1 MARLELS
8 PRHSLLSYLLN
19 LVTRSVKDTLT
30 IDVLLD
36 DDTMAP
42 FVFAVVPKKLRSSF
56 QADRPDLRTY
66 AKLVPLEML
75 PSSLALLTDCRDL
88 IPVLLQEKVVKT
100 LIKCEDL
107 FVSMHV
113 TDQNTVTPLGTS
125 TVRSVVVISRG
136 RGHLAR
142 VLWPRTTAYVAF
154 DVCVC
159 AGVRA
164 RGCASCPVMV
174 YVERMNSLLRLT
186 LLPPRPHLFALRLS
200 KKSIQFTFRLPKASQ
215 MAQLN
220 QLVRMCFWF
229 IDTVA
234 LQGKLSSRAHANALE
249 VRKAFQ
255 LKQSRQEHHRRTE
268 RAVQQRVEE
277 NARRKRDSFRGMTLE
292 EKYQQDEKDEK
303 EKLKKKKKIRARG
316 QRP

>member
-56 QADRPDLRTY
+56 QAERPDLRIY

-125 TVRSVVVISRG
+125 TVRSVVVMSRG
-136 RGHLAR
+136 RPRVRVTGVCRGHLLSGAVTATACR
-142 VLWPRTTAYVAF
+142 VLVVQSHVYCGRKRRHMWRL
-154 DVCVC
+154 VCVC
-159 AGVRA
+159 VCVCVWVCGYAGVRA
-164 RGCASCPVMV
+164 CP
-174 YVERMNSLLRLT
+174 
-186 LLPPRPHLFALRLS
+186 
-200 KKSIQFTFRLPKASQ
+200 
-215 MAQLN
+215 
-220 QLVRMCFWF
+220 
-229 IDTVA
+229 
-234 LQGKLSSRAHANALE
+234 LSSDG
-249 VRKAFQ
+249 
-255 LKQSRQEHHRRTE
+255 E
-268 RAVQQRVEE
+268 R
-277 NARRKRDSFRGMTLE
+277 
-292 EKYQQDEKDEK
+292 
-303 EKLKKKKKIRARG
+303 
-316 QRP
+316 

>member
-56 QADRPDLRTY
+56 QAERPDLRIY

-100 LIKCEDL
+100 LTKCEDL

-125 TVRSVVVISRG
+125 TVRSVQSVVVMSRG
-136 RGHLAR
+136 RPRGRVTGRLSWPSVERSRDGDSLSCTRSAVAR
-142 VLWPRTTAYVAF
+142 VLWP
-154 DVCVC
+154 
-159 AGVRA
+159 
-164 RGCASCPVMV
+164 
-174 YVERMNSLLRLT
+174 
-186 LLPPRPHLFALRLS
+186 
-200 KKSIQFTFRLPKASQ
+200 
-215 MAQLN
+215 
-220 QLVRMCFWF
+220 
-229 IDTVA
+229 
-234 LQGKLSSRAHANALE
+234 
-249 VRKAFQ
+249 
-255 LKQSRQEHHRRTE
+255 
-268 RAVQQRVEE
+268 
-277 NARRKRDSFRGMTLE
+277 
-292 EKYQQDEKDEK
+292 
-303 EKLKKKKKIRARG
+303 
-316 QRP
+316 